1 MFIHNC
7 QILVVDDIPDN
18 VFLLQMLLEA
28 EGYEVE
34 TAPDGSTALQKVKEF
49 QPNLILLDVM
59 MPDLSGFEVT
69 RRIRKDKAVAE
80 IPIVL
85 LTAHDEASLH
95 EGIEAGA
102 NEFLRKPLECDRL
115 LERVKAYCPSA
126 SSSMSRASAS

>member
-1 MFIHNC
+1 MFISNY
-7 QILVVDDIPDN
+7 QILVVDDLPDN

-34 TAPDGSTALQKVKEF
+34 TAPDGSTALQKVKEI

-69 RRIRKDKAVAE
+69 RRIREDKAVSS

-85 LTAHDEASLH
+85 LTAHDEASLS

-102 NEFLRKPLECDRL
+102 NEFLRKPLEYDRL
-115 LERVKAYCPSA
+115 LERVKAYCSTAVA
-126 SSSMSRASAS
+126 S